1 MKQKSEFLELAY
13 AKNKIKNLKEA
24 FDNYPVDEEEHKGKV
39 ENVYKLSEEDE
50 SYHKYEIGDIVF
62 VKEYEYINETKGM
75 NHLFVIVEENCIIPI
90 EYFGMLISSKI
101 EKIKFKENKL
111 LQSDSL
117 NHLNKDSIVKTDV
130 LYKIAENNILFK
142 IGKVEN
148 TRIEEYKKSFI
159 ELLNKENL

>member
-1 MKQKSEFLELAY
+1 MKQKSEFLKLAY
-13 AKNKIKNLKEA
+13 AKNKVKDLKEA
-24 FDNYPVDEEEHKGKV
+24 FDNYPVEEEEHKGKV
-39 ENVYKLSEEDE
+39 EYICKLSEENE

-62 VKEYEYINETKGM
+62 VKEYEYINETKGK
-75 NHLFVIVEENCIIPI
+75 NHLFVIVEENYIIPI

-130 LYKIAENNILFK
+130 LYKIAESNILFK
-142 IGKVEN
+142 IGKVEHAK
-148 TRIEEYKKSFI
+148 IEEYKKSFI
-159 ELLNKENL
+159 ELLNKENI